1 MSSCFR
7 CSVACYVFFA
17 VRPPGLRLAPNETPR
32 GGSDSHQS
40 DKTHL
45 ISPSVS
51 ELCLISLWKWKISF
65 FFFFPFSIS
74 HFPFPIFPLV
84 RQKLYYP
91 QTSPSKDQ
99 RMSNIWQ
106 LPSIKPTPATKRD
119 HHSHHL
125 HYIHRYILQ
134 AVTRHFRHFW
144 MLLRLAYVYVQIYI
158 MGRYITS
165 SDIFNAPEVGSS
177 LTTWLYLTLFTRH
190 YSHYYYFSTLYIE

>member
-1 MSSCFR
+1 MYFLLI
-7 CSVACYVFFA
+7 
-17 VRPPGLRLAPNETPR
+17 RPHSLRLAPTETPR

-45 ISPSVS
+45 LSPSVS
-51 ELCLISLWKWKISF
+51 ELCLISLWKWKISSI
-65 FFFFPFSIS
+65 FFPFSIS

-125 HYIHRYILQ
+125 HYIHRYIL
-134 AVTRHFRHFW
+134 R
-144 MLLRLAYVYVQIYI
+144 AYVHVQRYI

-177 LTTWLYLTLFTRH
+177 LTTWLYLTLFIY
-190 YSHYYYFSTLYIE
+190 YSLHFAIPLYIREL